1 MPEPLASKLRPKG
14 MEGYAGQ
21 EHILGPG
28 SMLRRMIEA
37 DRVGSM
43 ILYKPPG
50 TGKTS
55 LASTGR

>member
-1 MPEPLASKLRPKG
+1 MPEPLASKLRPTRPI
-14 MEGYAGQ
+14 GYAGQ
-21 EHILGPG
+21 EHILGPD

-43 ILYKPPG
+43 ILYRPPG
-50 TGKTS
+50 TDKTS